1 MSSAITVRQQL
12 ALRPG
17 SLYGTEPRSLAFG
30 RGSLF
35 SFPLHSTAYEADAAT
50 VRIPA
55 GIKLRLTSASVDRK
69 EMGDFLRTTGKAAN
83 GGVSLRFSSEEN
95 GDMIPVCTF
104 DGERSGE
111 LSQTGLGI
119 EGVLLRGFFVFV
131 IFLHTG
137 GARCA
142 GFRRFI
148 SGRGPGLRFQS
159 GGGVASLHSGGPW
172 PRERP
177 STEVPTP
184 LPHELILFVVICP
197 QNRYILLR
205 ATPHSIIFRR
215 RCAAP
220 RPRLRT
226 T

>member
-69 EMGDFLRTTGKAAN
+69 EMADFLRNTGKAAN
-83 GGVSLRFSSEEN
+83 GEVSLRFSSEEN

-119 EGVLLRGFFVFV
+119 EGVLLLRRFFVDIYFCMY
-131 IFLHTG
+131 
-137 GARCA
+137 RW
-142 GFRRFI
+142 R
-148 SGRGPGLRFQS
+148 
-159 GGGVASLHSGGPW
+159 SL
-172 PRERP
+172 
-177 STEVPTP
+177 
-184 LPHELILFVVICP
+184 C
-197 QNRYILLR
+197 
-205 ATPHSIIFRR
+205 
-215 RCAAP
+215 
-220 RPRLRT
+220 
-226 T
+226 

>member
-1 MSSAITVRQQL
+1 MVLFSNPTGGRGGSIQARWTAETNNITTPKDKKNYYRMSSAITVRQQL

-30 RGSLF
+30 LGSLF

-69 EMGDFLRTTGKAAN
+69 EMADFLRNTGKAAN

-119 EGVLLRGFFVFV
+119 EGVLRLRRFFVDIYFCV
-131 IFLHTG
+131 YRWH
-137 GARCA
+137 
-142 GFRRFI
+142 
-148 SGRGPGLRFQS
+148 
-159 GGGVASLHSGGPW
+159 SL
-172 PRERP
+172 
-177 STEVPTP
+177 
-184 LPHELILFVVICP
+184 C
-197 QNRYILLR
+197 
-205 ATPHSIIFRR
+205 
-215 RCAAP
+215 
-220 RPRLRT
+220 
-226 T
+226 